1 MGMSEEERA
10 AKYPFLTTVT
20 EAEEEVARRRQQ
32 RAQMGLGEDIEF
44 MNKVYVWGLN
54 DRGQLGSD
62 LGEYIVSS
70 ARACVLLCMYVGN
83 GTLQPTVLY
92 V

>member
-1 MGMSEEERA
+1 MIGRMGMSEEERA

-32 RAQMGLGEDIEF
+32 RAQLGFGEDFEF

-62 LGEYIVSS
+62 LGEYIVSIGS
-70 ARACVLLCMYVGN
+70 TYYCTYSKLYS
-83 GTLQPTVLY
+83 LQ
-92 V
+92 

>member
-10 AKYPFLTTVT
+10 AKYPFLTTMT
-20 EAEEEVARRRQQ
+20 EVEEEVARRQQQ
-32 RAQMGLGEDIEF
+32 RTQMGLGEDFEF

-62 LGEYIVSS
+62 LGEYIVSIVYT
-70 ARACVLLCMYVGN
+70 C
-83 GTLQPTVLY
+83 
-92 V
+92 

>member
-70 ARACVLLCMYVGN
+70 VYVVNEHYSSVYSVMCVKCMWC
-83 GTLQPTVLY
+83 
-92 V
+92 